1 MMKIDE
7 ILSRLQE
14 QQPDV
19 SNPDEL
25 TDRIMDSLPDLP
37 TEQPKPA
44 RRIRL
49 YIASAIAVAASVLLL
64 LTLHYS
70 EGPTSEYVAADSR
83 EGVPAP
89 GKALAGSREEV
100 PTPGKAVA
108 DLREGV
114 PPPRKAV
121 ADLREGVPTPGK
133 AVADLRE
140 GVPTPLFTDP
150 NLHRAS
156 YKQTDEAGY
165 MAPSR
170 VDDFIASLA
179 EYNHIESEPLNCHAR
194 NDSTVRSQAYVF
206 PDDDE
211 IRLFDRLLQVA
222 CRYGCDSPG
231 YQLTITQQQLMFSLE
246 DQREDLRYLWL
257 AERISGDRIILYTTR
272 SPMDRTISSGC
283 YQNFREK
290 ITHTNQTTEL

>member
-19 SNPDEL
+19 CNPDEL

-89 GKALAGSREEV
+89 GKALAGSREE
-100 PTPGKAVA
+100 
-108 DLREGV
+108 
-114 PPPRKAV
+114 
-121 ADLREGVPTPGK
+121 VPTPGK

>member
-70 EGPTSEYVAADSR
+70 EEPTSEFVAADLR

-89 GKALAGSREEV
+89 GKALADSREGI
-100 PTPGKAVA
+100 PTPGKAPA
-108 DLREGV
+108 DLRERVPAPRKAPADSREGV
-114 PPPRKAV
+114 PPPGKAL
-121 ADLREGVPTPGK
+121 ADLREGVPTSVE
-133 AVADLRE
+133 AVQTEHAQQTNRAQPAEPATEVLTERDIPITRPE
-140 GVPTPLFTDP
+140 NYKYTPEEIAL
-150 NLHRAS
+150 LKRQAAEAYLKWVELELEIAKHS
-156 YKQTDEAGY
+156 QEQTA
-165 MAPSR
+165 
-170 VDDFIASLA
+170 
-179 EYNHIESEPLNCHAR
+179 
-194 NDSTVRSQAYVF
+194 
-206 PDDDE
+206 
-211 IRLFDRLLQVA
+211 
-222 CRYGCDSPG
+222 
-231 YQLTITQQQLMFSLE
+231 QQ
-246 DQREDLRYLWL
+246 Y
-257 AERISGDRIILYTTR
+257 
-272 SPMDRTISSGC
+272 
-283 YQNFREK
+283 
-290 ITHTNQTTEL
+290 